1 MAGAKILSG
10 IKRDHGMIKMLW
22 RMRLAKAKPK
32 RKRRD
37 VSQLKTDE
45 QVHATNENAVAAQ
58 RRTQLPR
65 QRDPGRGHS
74 CVREDHGGIP
84 DGRG

>member
-45 QVHATNENAVAAQ
+45 QVHAANENAVAATLNVEPTTASPPT
-58 RRTQLPR
+58 RSRERPQLR
-65 QRDPGRGHS
+65 S
-74 CVREDHGGIP
+74 
-84 DGRG
+84 